1 MKNDGSWEEV
11 LGSKVKGMVRGV
23 VAGASAL
30 VIGSMGAWAQE
41 PLRIGVLTDLSGMN
55 VDISGKGS
63 IVAAQMAVKDFGG
76 KVLGRP
82 VEVLSADHQNKAD
95 IGGPIAREWV
105 DRQNVKVIVD
115 LPTTPVALAALEIA
129 KAKNVAVL
137 ASGAASSDLTG
148 KYCSKVLAHWSY
160 DTYALAKGTARSLTL
175 QGAKDW
181 FFVTADYTFGYNLE
195 RDARA
200 AIEAAGGKVRGSVKH
215 PREVSDLSSS
225 LLHAQGSG
233 AKTIGFANSAGDMTT
248 AVKQAS
254 EFGIVQ
260 GGQQIAA
267 LLAFINDIDSLGLKV
282 AQGMVFTDGF
292 YWDMDDETR
301 KWSER
306 FAAQMNGAKPS
317 MIQAGVYS
325 AVLNYLKAVEAAKTD
340 GGEQVIAKMR
350 EMPISDMFARNAKL
364 RKDGRLIHDMYL
376 VEVKKPS
383 ESKGRWDYYKI
394 LRTIPAEE
402 AFRPLSESECPDVAK
417 K

>member
-1 MKNDGSWEEV
+1 MGSAI
-11 LGSKVKGMVRGV
+11 KGMIRGIV
-23 VAGASAL
+23 TTASAL
-30 VIGSMGAWAQE
+30 VVGSVCAWGQE

-55 VDISGKGS
+55 VDVAGKGS

-95 IGGPIAREWV
+95 IGGPIAREWI
-105 DRQNVKVIVD
+105 DRRNVKVIVD

-148 KYCSKVLAHWSY
+148 KYCSKVLAHWTY
-160 DTYALAKGTARSLTL
+160 DTYALANGTARSLTL

-200 AIEAAGGKVRGSVKH
+200 AIESAGGKVLGSVRH
-215 PREVSDLSSS
+215 PRESSDLSSF
-225 LLHAQGSG
+225 LLHAKDSG
-233 AKTIGFANSAGDMTT
+233 AKTIGLANSAGDTTT

-260 GGQQIAA
+260 GGQRIAA
-267 LLAFINDIDSLGLKV
+267 LLAFINDVDSLGLNV
-282 AQGMVFTDGF
+282 AQGMTFTDGF
-292 YWDMDDETR
+292 YWDLDDETR
-301 KWSER
+301 KWSAR
-306 FAAQMNGAKPS
+306 FAAEMGGAKPS
-317 MIQAGVYS
+317 MIHAGVYS
-325 AVLNYLKAVEAAKTD
+325 AVLNYLKAVEAANTD

-350 EMPISDMFARNAKL
+350 EMPIKDVFARNAKL
-364 RKDGRLIHDMYL
+364 RADGRLIHDMYL

-383 ESKGRWDYYKI
+383 ESTGRWDYYKI

-402 AFRPLSESECPDVAK
+402 AFRPLSESECPDLAK